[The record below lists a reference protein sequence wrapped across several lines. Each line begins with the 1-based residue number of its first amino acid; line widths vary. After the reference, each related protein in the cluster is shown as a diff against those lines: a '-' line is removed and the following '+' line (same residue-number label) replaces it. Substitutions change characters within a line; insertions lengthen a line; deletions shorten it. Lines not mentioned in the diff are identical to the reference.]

1 MLANMDGPSTLK
13 KDWTVTQEAFDRLLR
28 LLDPDRERAGEI
40 YEQIRQKLTK
50 FFQWRGCSTPEDY
63 ADRTIDRVARRI
75 GEGTEMQTQNPYLF
89 FHGVA
94 INVLREHWKQV
105 EKAEFKPIDD
115 IQPPQAAAPDPEN
128 KQKERKLQCLDGC
141 VQRLPANQ
149 LVLITEYHQGDG
161 GAKIARR
168 NELAQQLGIPLNA
181 LRIRAYRI
189 RGELESCIS
198 ECVKRNGFEKAP
210 LGL

>member
-1 MLANMDGPSTLK
+1 MLK

-28 LLDPDRERAGEI
+28 QLDPDRERAGEV

-50 FFQWRGCSTPEDY
+50 FFQWRSCATPEDY
-63 ADRTIDRVARRI
+63 ADRTIDRVARKI
-75 GEGTEMQTQNPYLF
+75 GEGAEIHTQNVYLF

-94 INVLREHWKQV
+94 INVLREHWKEVQ
-105 EKAEFKPIDD
+105 KADIKPLDD
-115 IQPPQAAAPDPEN
+115 IQPPPAPDNDPETA
-128 KQKERKLQCLDGC
+128 QKERKMECLDGC

-149 LVLITEYHQGDG
+149 LVLITEYHQGEG

-198 ECVKRNGFEKAP
+198 ECIKRNEFPLTPLEK
-210 LGL
+210 